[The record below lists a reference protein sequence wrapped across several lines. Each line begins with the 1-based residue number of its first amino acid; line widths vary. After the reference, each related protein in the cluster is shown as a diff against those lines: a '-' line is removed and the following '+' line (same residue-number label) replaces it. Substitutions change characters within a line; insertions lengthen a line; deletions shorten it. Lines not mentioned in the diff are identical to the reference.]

1 MTIHRKTTGRSS
13 CGTHSISVVCGDPQ
27 LREADLV
34 TKQNPISKCA
44 ILMQQPSTTVG
55 LDISGGLGSPSQP
68 AHLPSLLP
76 ESRLCGSLPEWPG
89 GPVQVGEDRN
99 C

>member
-13 CGTHSISVVCGDPQ
+13 CGTHSISLVCGD
-27 LREADLV
+27 
-34 TKQNPISKCA
+34 
-44 ILMQQPSTTVG
+44 TVG

>member
-1 MTIHRKTTGRSS
+1 MTIHRKTTGRYS

-44 ILMQQPSTTVG
+44 ILMQHPSTTVG

-68 AHLPSLLP
+68 AHLALPPAGEPFVRHLARVAWWPS
-76 ESRLCGSLPEWPG
+76 SGRRS
-89 GPVQVGEDRN
+89 
-99 C
+99 